1 MQVWEHAASSFLVF
15 CGDGSAMGM
24 FRAGL
29 ASRIAGIPC
38 FDVRIQ
44 LEVCVWPGDHTGLVW
59 TLSVARLLLLQR
71 HGCRY
76 GSMLHRRSL

>member
-1 MQVWEHAASSFLVF
+1 MWEHAASSFLVF

-29 ASRIAGIPC
+29 AARIAGIPG

-44 LEVCVWPGDHTGLVW
+44 LVVSVSPSDHTGLLW
-59 TLSVARLLLLQR
+59 T
-71 HGCRY
+71 
-76 GSMLHRRSL
+76 